1 MVKLTKKKQPRKKS
15 KREKE
20 LLKWKEEHPNTS
32 WEPNS
37 AVKKSKTIFVAA
49 QDPVWSEAAE
59 NRMGNLGTAW
69 GITKTRKKR
78 KE

>member
-1 MVKLTKKKQPRKKS
+1 MAKLTKKKQPIKKS

-37 AVKKSKTIFVAA
+37 AVKKSKTIWVVAEKEDLRA
-49 QDPVWSEAAE
+49 T
-59 NRMGNLGTAW
+59 LGTSW